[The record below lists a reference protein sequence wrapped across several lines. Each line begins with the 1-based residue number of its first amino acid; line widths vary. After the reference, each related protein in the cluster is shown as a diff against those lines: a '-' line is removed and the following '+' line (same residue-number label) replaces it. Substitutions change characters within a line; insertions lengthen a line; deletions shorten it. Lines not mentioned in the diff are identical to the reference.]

1 MFGLVRLGKLE
12 EVLITKRYGPQ
23 IAYKGSLMFG
33 KKLLSNVRDFIFMIA
48 EHICKVLLKIPDRP
62 FLG

>member
-1 MFGLVRLGKLE
+1 MGLWDSEAE

-23 IAYKGSLMFG
+23 ISYKGSLMFG
-33 KKLLSNVRDFIFMIA
+33 KNLLSNFKTFILMIA
-48 EHICKVLLKIPDRP
+48 EHICEVLLKIPDCP

>member
-1 MFGLVRLGKLE
+1 VLGKLE

-33 KKLLSNVRDFIFMIA
+33 KK
-48 EHICKVLLKIPDRP
+48 
-62 FLG
+62 